1 MSLELEKLKLA
12 DIIVESESEW
22 SLPLVP
28 VPKPDGTIHVCVDYW
43 RLNALTTQVHSL
55 IPTLDDM
62 LEQAGQ
68 TQVLSKLNLSKRFYQ
83 VAVSIV
89 VS

>member
-28 VPKPDGTIHVCVDYW
+28 VPKPDVTICVCVDYW